1 MARPSGLRDWRRR
14 QSRLLGW
21 MLRPAASATGDAGKA
36 RLLRWMLRPAASA
49 RRRQSRLLRWMLRP
63 AASAR
68 RRQSR
73 LLRQEPLEEKVAAP
87 ERVFRAALVALVRL
101 GLLPR
106 SEVRRRNS
114 GEPETGHVGPGLLGL
129 ERDAGERAE
138 ALQERIVEDGIAGR
152 GAIEDLA
159 LRPEPLREGA

>member
-1 MARPSGLRDWRRR
+1 
-14 QSRLLGW
+14 
-21 MLRPAASATGDAGKA
+21 MLRPAASARRRQS

-73 LLRQEPLEEKVAAP
+73 LLRQEALEEKVAAL
-87 ERVFRAALVALVRL
+87 EGLFRTALVALVRL

-114 GEPETGHVGPGLLGL
+114 GEPEAGHVSPGLLAL
-129 ERDAGERAE
+129 DRDAGERAE
-138 ALQERIVEDGIAGR
+138 ALQERIVEDGIAGG
-152 GAIEDLA
+152 GAIDDLA
-159 LRPEPLREGA
+159 FRPEPLREGA